1 MRHTSE
7 ERKHSLLQSALDL
20 FSTQGFDGTTT
31 RAIAEKDG
39 VTEAM
44 LFRHFRSKD
53 VLLEAVLE
61 ALGPRKQLSMSLE
74 PLNETPLRES
84 LDIMLTYFLDTFWR
98 YRAITRML
106 FIATKRNQ
114 KAVEGLRIQFNEQ
127 TDVLHD
133 FLLARS
139 KRGEIKESMVRPVT
153 DVISNAVRG
162 FTFSVLREEPEDWEL
177 ARTEFMSSLLRAIF
191 DPII

>member
-1 MRHTSE
+1 MRQTGE
-7 ERKHSLLQSALDL
+7 ERKQSLLQSALEL

-53 VLLEAVLE
+53 TLLEAVLE

-114 KAVEGLRIQFNEQ
+114 NAVESLRIQFNEQ
-127 TDVLHD
+127 TEVLRQ
-133 FLLARS
+133 FLSERS
-139 KRGEIKESMVRPVT
+139 KRGEIKPLMVIPVT
-153 DVISNAVRG
+153 EVISNAVRG
-162 FTFSVLREEPEDWEL
+162 FTFSVLREEPNDWEL
-177 ARTEFMSSLLRAIF
+177 ARTEFMSSLLSAIF
-191 DPII
+191 DPVV

>member
-1 MRHTSE
+1 MRQTGE
-7 ERKHSLLQSALDL
+7 ERKQSLLQSALEL

-53 VLLEAVLE
+53 TLLEAVLE

-114 KAVEGLRIQFNEQ
+114 KAVESLRIQFNEQ
-127 TDVLHD
+127 TEVLRQ
-133 FLLARS
+133 FLSERS
-139 KRGEIKESMVRPVT
+139 KRGEIKPLMVIPVT
-153 DVISNAVRG
+153 EVISNAVRG
-162 FTFSVLREEPEDWEL
+162 FTFSVLREEPNDWEL
-177 ARTEFMSSLLRAIF
+177 ARTEFMSSLLSAIF
-191 DPII
+191 DPVV